1 MATFNPGVEMYVKE
15 TCQNETFETL
25 TGGGKSGMIPFI

>member
-1 MATFNPGVEMYVKE
+1 MATFNPGVEMYVRE

-25 TGGGKSGMIPFI
+25 SGGGGGMA

>member
-1 MATFNPGVEMYVKE
+1 MATFNQGVEMYVKE

-25 TGGGKSGMIPFI
+25 TGGEERVA